1 MVHLTATE
9 VTLLVAGASLFGGLF
24 AWLGRGLA
32 FVLARWVKKSPK
44 HEHAAYL
51 NTVADLG
58 AKMRANGMTIDEV
71 RQLEKAIQNPS
82 IASSGA
88 AAQVV
93 EELATDPEPKVFQ
106 SNYAMKMRT
115 GAAQNV
121 AEAKLEQA
129 LRDLQLLMGEPE
141 WDAIVRAQ
149 EHWQAYRGW
158 LEESAAR
165 EFAGGTHA
173 GLASSLASL
182 AETERRMH
190 EVLAQVNERAG
201 R

>member
-9 VTLLVAGASLFGGLF
+9 VTLLVAAAGVIGGFF
-24 AWLGRGLA
+24 AWIGRGIGFA
-32 FVLARWVKKSPK
+32 LARWWKKSPT

-58 AKMRANGMTIDEV
+58 AKLRSNGMTIDEV
-71 RQLEKAIQNPS
+71 RQLEVAIQNPS

-93 EELATDPEPKVFQ
+93 EQLVSDPEPRAFQ

-115 GAAQNV
+115 AAACNV

-129 LRDLQLLMGEPE
+129 LRDLQLLMGDHE
-141 WDAIVRAQ
+141 WDAVVKAQ

-173 GLASSLASL
+173 GLASGLASL
-182 AETERRMH
+182 AETERRTQ
-190 EVLAQVNERAG
+190 EILAQMNERAA